1 MDLFDIRYPIPDL
14 ENIKDTS
21 VFDDEIQSQQEME
34 QEIVKGL
41 QNVKMPTLVLG
52 VQSDLLFPINQQ
64 RELVR
69 CLRKAGNDKVTFYEL
84 GTIYGH
90 DSFLIDTTNIG
101 SAVKGHLEIH

>member
-1 MDLFDIRYPIPDL
+1 MDLFDIRHPLPTS
-14 ENIKDTS
+14 ENIGSTS
-21 VFDDEIQSQQEME
+21 VFEDQLLNAEDIE
-34 QEIVKGL
+34 QGIIKGL
-41 QNVKMPTLVLG
+41 ANVKMPTLVLG

-69 CLRKAGNDKVTFYEL
+69 CLRQAGNDKVTFYEL

-90 DSFLIDTTNIG
+90 DSFLIDTVNIG